1 MYTSFYKLQARP
13 FQLTP
18 DHRFFFEGRSH
29 RKAIAYLTYGLSQRE
44 GFVVITGDV
53 GTGKTILVDHLFSK
67 LQDENFVTG
76 KVVTT
81 LLGADN
87 LIRMVA
93 DAFGIESET
102 GDKVAVLKKVT
113 SFLTGAH
120 QRNARPLLIIDEV
133 QNLSKTSLEELRM
146 LSNYQIRELPLLQ
159 TFLVGQTQFRQTMAS
174 GGLEQL
180 GQRVIASHHLGPLH
194 AEETRQYIEHRLR
207 HVGWAGDPQMTEGAF
222 QRVYAETHGVPRRIN
237 LLFDRILLFGY
248 LEETHEVTETV
259 VGDVLD
265 DMRKE
270 GLPSVLDLPRDT
282 PMASQSAPTQLER
295 IHAGATEESSSSRAE
310 IEALSTRIVELE
322 QLLKEQTG

>member
-18 DHRFFFEGRSH
+18 DHRFFFEAGPH
-29 RKAIAYLTYGLSQRE
+29 HKAIAYLTYGLSQRE

-53 GTGKTILVDHLFSK
+53 GTGKTTLVDYLLSK
-67 LQDENFVTG
+67 LQGESFVTG
-76 KVVTT
+76 QVVTT

-87 LIRMVA
+87 LLRMVA
-93 DAFGIESET
+93 DAFGIECGTE
-102 GDKVAVLKKVT
+102 DKAAVHKSIT
-113 SFLTGAH
+113 AFLTGAQ

-146 LSNYQIRELPLLQ
+146 LSNYQLRELPLLQ

-180 GQRVIASHHLGPLH
+180 GQRVIASHHLRPLD
-194 AEETRQYIEHRLR
+194 AGETRQYIEHRLR
-207 HVGWAGDPQMTEGAF
+207 HVGWATDPQVTDRAF
-222 QRVYAETHGVPRRIN
+222 QRVYSETRGVPRRIN

-248 LEETHEVTETV
+248 LGEKHEIDEAV
-259 VGDVLD
+259 VSAVVD

-270 GLPSVLDLPRDT
+270 GLPSVLDVQT
-282 PMASQSAPTQLER
+282 ESQILDHSAPTQIEAAY
-295 IHAGATEESSSSRAE
+295 AGTTEVSSSSTE
-310 IEALSTRIVELE
+310 IEALSARIVELE
-322 QLLKEQTG
+322 QRLKEQAG